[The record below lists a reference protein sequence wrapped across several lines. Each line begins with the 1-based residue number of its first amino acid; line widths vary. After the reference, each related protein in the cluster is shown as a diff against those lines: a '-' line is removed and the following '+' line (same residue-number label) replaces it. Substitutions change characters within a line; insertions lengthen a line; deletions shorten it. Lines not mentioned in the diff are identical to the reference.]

1 MSLVERLRNQTKVL
15 RAAEVASLLEVTP
28 QHIYKLAASGRM
40 PSIRVARAIRFD
52 PQQVANWLL
61 QSAPMY
67 QLTVRQTFRRVAK
80 GGPAGADLARSEQG
94 LAFRQRGTHHPG
106 RIRTA
111 LYWP

>member
-67 QLTVRQTFRRVAK
+67 QLSPRETFRRVA
-80 GGPAGADLARSEQG
+80 
-94 LAFRQRGTHHPG
+94 
-106 RIRTA
+106 
-111 LYWP
+111 